1 MSFSFARFRVDSTT
15 SSCTTDLQCAQ
26 RALELPRGGEP
37 IMTFTDLIQY
47 FRARFGAEEGQ
58 TMAEYGV
65 VLAVITALVVLAIGT
80 LSGAISAALDT
91 VTGYL

>member
-1 MSFSFARFRVDSTT
+1 
-15 SSCTTDLQCAQ
+15 
-26 RALELPRGGEP
+26 
-37 IMTFTDLIQY
+37 MTFTDLIQY
-47 FRARFGAEEGQ
+47 FRSRFGGEEGQ